1 MHHIL
6 SPLEMTDWL
15 GRWSYPGIFVCVFIG
30 NFGIP
35 VPEEV
40 VLLAAGFLAG
50 RHVLELGTLYIIA
63 ILSAVAGDT
72 CGFVVGRTG
81 GQWLFGWLSQKSTFL
96 RKRYEHLR
104 TFFQVH
110 GNKAVFLA
118 RFIMGARFMAGPM
131 AGAAGMRFWSFLGWN
146 VLGAF
151 IWCSVMITIGYFV
164 GDQLDW
170 VAHVARKGGQW
181 VAVAVLLLAAA
192 IWLFWR
198 HLHHRRDFKAST
210 TCRSKEKET

>member
-15 GRWSYPGIFVCVFIG
+15 ARWSYPGIFVCVFIG

-50 RHVLELGTLYIIA
+50 RHVLELGTLYIVA

-72 CGFVVGRTG
+72 CGFVAGRTG
-81 GQWLFGWLSQKSTFL
+81 GQRLFGWLSQKSTFL
-96 RKRYEHLR
+96 RKRYEHLQK
-104 TFFQVH
+104 FFQVH

-146 VLGAF
+146 VLGALL
-151 IWCSVMITIGYFV
+151 WCSVMITIGYFV

-170 VAHVARKGGQW
+170 VAHVARRGGQW
-181 VAVAVLLLAAA
+181 VAAGVLLVVAA

-198 HLHHRRDFKAST
+198 NVHHQSDFKA
-210 TCRSKEKET
+210 R

>member
-1 MHHIL
+1 M
-6 SPLEMTDWL
+6 
-15 GRWSYPGIFVCVFIG
+15 
-30 NFGIP
+30 
-35 VPEEV
+35 
-40 VLLAAGFLAG
+40 
-50 RHVLELGTLYIIA
+50 
-63 ILSAVAGDT
+63 
-72 CGFVVGRTG
+72 
-81 GQWLFGWLSQKSTFL
+81 
-96 RKRYEHLR
+96 
-104 TFFQVH
+104 H

-170 VAHVARKGGQW
+170 VAHVALKGGQW
-181 VAVAVLLLAAA
+181 VAAAVLLLAAA

-198 HLHHRRDFKAST
+198 NLHHRRDFKAST

>member
-1 MHHIL
+1 M
-6 SPLEMTDWL
+6 EMTDWL

-35 VPEEV
+35 VPEEI

-50 RHVLELGTLYIIA
+50 RHVLELGTLYIVA

-72 CGFVVGRTG
+72 CGFLVGRTG

-146 VLGAF
+146 VLGAL

-170 VAHVARKGGQW
+170 VAHVALKGGQW
-181 VAVAVLLLAAA
+181 VAAAVLLLAAA

-198 HLHHRRDFKAST
+198 NLHHRRDFKAST

>member
-6 SPLEMTDWL
+6 SPLGMTDWL
-15 GRWSYPGIFVCVFIG
+15 ARWSYPGIFLCVFIG

-50 RHVLELGTLYIIA
+50 RHVLELGPLYIVA

-81 GQWLFGWLSQKSTFL
+81 GQRLFGWLSQKSTFL
-96 RKRYEHLR
+96 RKRYEHLQM
-104 TFFQVH
+104 FFQVH
-110 GNKAVFLA
+110 GDKTVFLA
-118 RFIMGARFMAGPM
+118 RFIVGARFMAGPM

-146 VLGAF
+146 VLGALL
-151 IWCSVMITIGYFV
+151 WCSVMITIGYFV

-170 VAHVARKGGQW
+170 VAHLARRGGQW
-181 VAVAVLLLAAA
+181 VAAAVLLVVTA

-198 HLHHRRDFKAST
+198 NVHHWSDFKASK

>member
-1 MHHIL
+1 
-6 SPLEMTDWL
+6 MTDWL

-81 GQWLFGWLSQKSTFL
+81 GQWLFGWLSQKSRMAKIFVTSFHCASKTPTSL
-96 RKRYEHLR
+96 KRIDFSH
-104 TFFQVH
+104 FQPAH
-110 GNKAVFLA
+110 
-118 RFIMGARFMAGPM
+118 AGSESISP
-131 AGAAGMRFWSFLGWN
+131 RCPP
-146 VLGAF
+146 VL
-151 IWCSVMITIGYFV
+151 
-164 GDQLDW
+164 
-170 VAHVARKGGQW
+170 
-181 VAVAVLLLAAA
+181 
-192 IWLFWR
+192 
-198 HLHHRRDFKAST
+198 
-210 TCRSKEKET
+210 

>member
-1 MHHIL
+1 M
-6 SPLEMTDWL
+6 EMTDWL

-131 AGAAGMRFWSFLGWN
+131 AGAAGMRFWNFLGWN

-181 VAVAVLLLAAA
+181 VAAAVLLLAAA
-192 IWLFWR
+192 IWLFWW
-198 HLHHRRDFKAST
+198 HLNHRMDFKAST

>member
-1 MHHIL
+1 MHNML
-6 SPLEMTDWL
+6 SPSGMTDWL
-15 GRWSYPGIFVCVFIG
+15 SRWSYLGIFLCVFIG
-30 NFGIP
+30 NLGIP

-50 RHVLELGTLYIIA
+50 RHVVELGTLYIVA
-63 ILSAVAGDT
+63 ILSAVAGDA

-81 GQWLFGWLSQKSTFL
+81 GQRLFGWLSQKSTFL
-96 RKRYEHLR
+96 RKRYEHLQG
-104 TFFQVH
+104 FFQVH

-131 AGAAGMRFWSFLGWN
+131 AGAAGMRFRSFFGWN

-151 IWCSVMITIGYFV
+151 IWCSTVITIGYFV
-164 GDQLDW
+164 GNQLDW
-170 VAHVARKGGQW
+170 VAHVARKSGQW
-181 VAVAVLLLAAA
+181 MAVAVLLVLAL

-198 HLHHRRDFKAST
+198 NVHHRSDVKA
-210 TCRSKEKET
+210 R

>member
-1 MHHIL
+1 M
-6 SPLEMTDWL
+6 
-15 GRWSYPGIFVCVFIG
+15 
-30 NFGIP
+30 
-35 VPEEV
+35 
-40 VLLAAGFLAG
+40 
-50 RHVLELGTLYIIA
+50 
-63 ILSAVAGDT
+63 
-72 CGFVVGRTG
+72 
-81 GQWLFGWLSQKSTFL
+81 
-96 RKRYEHLR
+96 
-104 TFFQVH
+104 FFQVH

-146 VLGAF
+146 VLGAL

-181 VAVAVLLLAAA
+181 VAAAVLLLAAA

-198 HLHHRRDFKAST
+198 HLHHRW
-210 TCRSKEKET
+210 EET

>member
-1 MHHIL
+1 MHQIL

-15 GRWSYPGIFVCVFIG
+15 TRWSYLGVFLCVFIG
-30 NFGIP
+30 NFGLP

-50 RHVLELGTLYIIA
+50 RHVLGLGTLYIVA

-81 GQWLFGWLSQKSTFL
+81 GQSLFGWLSQKFTFL
-96 RKRYEHLR
+96 RKRYEHLQ
-104 TFFQVH
+104 TFFRVH

-131 AGAAGMRFWSFLGWN
+131 AGAAGMRFWSFFGWN
-146 VLGAF
+146 VLGALL
-151 IWCSVMITIGYFV
+151 WCSLMITIGYFV
-164 GDQLDW
+164 GGQLDW
-170 VAHVARKGGQW
+170 VAHVARRGGQW
-181 VAVAVLLLAAA
+181 VAAAVLLIVAA

-198 HLHHRRDFKAST
+198 NVHRRRDFKA
-210 TCRSKEKET
+210 R

>member
-1 MHHIL
+1 
-6 SPLEMTDWL
+6 MTDWL

-146 VLGAF
+146 VLGAC
-151 IWCSVMITIGYFV
+151 I
-164 GDQLDW
+164 
-170 VAHVARKGGQW
+170 
-181 VAVAVLLLAAA
+181 
-192 IWLFWR
+192 
-198 HLHHRRDFKAST
+198 
-210 TCRSKEKET
+210 

>member
-15 GRWSYPGIFVCVFIG
+15 GRWSYPGIFVCIFIG

-50 RHVLELGTLYIIA
+50 RHVLELGTLYIVA

-72 CGFVVGRTG
+72 CGVVVGRTG
-81 GQWLFGWLSQKSTFL
+81 GQWLFGCLSQKSRSL

-131 AGAAGMRFWSFLGWN
+131 AGAVGMRFWNFLGWN
-146 VLGAF
+146 VLGAL

-181 VAVAVLLLAAA
+181 VAAAVLLLAAA

-198 HLHHRRDFKAST
+198 HLHHRW
-210 TCRSKEKET
+210 EET

>member
-1 MHHIL
+1 M
-6 SPLEMTDWL
+6 EMTDWL

-35 VPEEV
+35 VPEEI

-63 ILSAVAGDT
+63 ILSAVAGDA

-110 GNKAVFLA
+110 GNKAVFFA

-131 AGAAGMRFWSFLGWN
+131 AGAAGMRFWNFLGWN

-181 VAVAVLLLAAA
+181 VAAAVLLLAAA

-198 HLHHRRDFKAST
+198 HLNHRRGF
-210 TCRSKEKET
+210 